1 MGRGKRQILPYLIS
15 MIPRKFR
22 TYYEPFVGGG
32 ALLVKL
38 YSMNMLNEAVISDL
52 NTDLIDLYI
61 L

>member
-1 MGRGKRQILPYLIS
+1 

-38 YSMNMLNEAVISDL
+38 YIMNMLNEAVISDL